1 MKKQIEVVPENF
13 EAVHTAVD
21 QIMDD
26 GKNVLRVIK
35 SEKINLYDENTY
47 AKVKNVMFH
56 NGIIE
61 VKMKSRLL
69 SDAPDFAR
77 GVIRIGSMV

>member
-26 GKNVLRVIK
+26 GKKR
-35 SEKINLYDENTY
+35 
-47 AKVKNVMFH
+47 
-56 NGIIE
+56 
-61 VKMKSRLL
+61 
-69 SDAPDFAR
+69 AR
-77 GVIRIGSMV
+77 GKCGVHKTVNSHSSLHCCGCSCTFSCYVII

>member
-26 GKNVLRVIK
+26 GKKR
-35 SEKINLYDENTY
+35 
-47 AKVKNVMFH
+47 
-56 NGIIE
+56 
-61 VKMKSRLL
+61 
-69 SDAPDFAR
+69 AR
-77 GVIRIGSMV
+77 GRGGGLIGR